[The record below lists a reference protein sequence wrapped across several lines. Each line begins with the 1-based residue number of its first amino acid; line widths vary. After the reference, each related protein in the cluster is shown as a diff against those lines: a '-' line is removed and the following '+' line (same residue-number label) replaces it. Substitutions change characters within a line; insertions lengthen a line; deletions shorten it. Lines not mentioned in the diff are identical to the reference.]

1 MTKGAGEACSG
12 NLSADNALGSQA
24 LGSQALGA
32 TNLTFY
38 RLYVLSILSSINLT
52 FSKSLVLQI

>member
-32 TNLTFY
+32 TNPTFY
-38 RLYVLSILSSINLT
+38 RFHVPSILSSINLT
-52 FSKSLVLQI
+52 FSKVQVLQI